1 MGYSDTESSD
11 HEQGITFLTPSAFY
25 PLSDHHKD
33 RIQPPT
39 RTLPTRR
46 TKAEEAPDKLTRQLF
61 DAIANGITSYNNKE
75 KRPGI
80 DNGYLTL
87 FRHGHYG
94 VKKADKLE
102 KSLSQKSYGEMLHL
116 LDDFFN
122 SKDTHY
128 NNHSLTSYLLDKL
141 SNFAKTLDSSF
152 QPDTGSM
159 TWSSILTHLKQYEK
173 DQTDE
178 CLSVEIKST
187 L

>member
-11 HEQGITFLTPSAFY
+11 NEQGITFLTPSAFY
-25 PLSDHHKD
+25 PLPDHHKD

-39 RTLPTRR
+39 RTLPTRG
-46 TKAEEAPDKLTRQLF
+46 TKAEAAPDKLTGQLF
-61 DAIANGITSYNNKE
+61 VAIANGITSYNNKE
-75 KRPGI
+75 KRQGI

-102 KSLSQKSYGEMLHL
+102 KSLSQKSYGEMLNL

-122 SKDTHY
+122 SSNTHY
-128 NNHSLTSYLLDKL
+128 NNHSLALYLLDKL
-141 SNFAKTLDSSF
+141 NEFSKTLDSAY
-152 QPDTGSM
+152 QPETGSM
-159 TWSSILTHLKQYEK
+159 AWPSILMHLKKYE
-173 DQTDE
+173 QADE